1 MIRLLR
7 NRTFIL
13 VLAFVLGLIFSDAAT
28 LAGGLTMPALA
39 VVLTVSSGQVSVK
52 DFLPLRKM
60 LPPVLWALSLNYLL
74 LGALILGLAWW
85 LMPTWDLWVGY
96 VLVAAAPPGVAIIP
110 FTYILGGDVKLSL
123 LGTFGV
129 YLLSLLLTPALVYFF
144 TGDAAV
150 SPFRLLNTML
160 MLILIPFVLSQVINF
175 SQNASNI
182 IARWRGTIVNWGF
195 FLVIFTVVGLN
206 QEVFLTQPHVL
217 LPVSMVAVASSF
229 VLALFIE
236 MLGKKLS
243 IEEAQ
248 RNSFMLLSTIKT
260 SAFAAAVGLSLYNE
274 ATSVPGAVISAW
286 YALYFIYLGI
296 KGDRSTKTS

>member
-1 MIRLLR
+1 MSRLLR

-13 VLAFVLGLIFSDAAT
+13 VMAFVLGLVFSDVAS

-39 VVLTVSSGQVSVK
+39 VVLTVSSAQVSVK
-52 DFLPLRKM
+52 EFLPLRKM
-60 LPPVLWALSLNYLL
+60 LRPVLWALSLNYLL
-74 LGALILGLAWW
+74 LGALILVLAWW

-110 FTYILGGDVKLSL
+110 FTYILGGDLKLSL

-160 MLILIPFVLSQVINF
+160 MLILIPFVLSQVIRFNPT
-175 SQNASNI
+175 ASPI

-206 QEVFLTQPHVL
+206 QEVFLTQPYVL

-229 VLALFIE
+229 VLALVTE
-236 MLGKKLS
+236 MLGKKLY
-243 IEEAQ
+243 IDEAQ
-248 RNSFMLLSTIKT
+248 RHSFMLLSTIKT
-260 SAFAAAVGLSLYNE
+260 SAFAAAVGLNLYNE

-286 YALYFIYLGI
+286 YALYFIYLGL
-296 KGDRSTKTS
+296 KGDRMTKTS